1 MNLSITT
8 ILIIITVAVSLYA
21 WNRPDLLQRWMFNP
35 YAVRSRREY
44 HRFIT
49 SGFIHQDYLHLFFN
63 MFTLYFFGSIIEQV
77 YGYIFGT
84 LGGVLYVVMYLVA
97 IVVADFSTYNKHKNH
112 PNYNSLGA
120 SGGVAA
126 VVFSSILYDPT
137 NNILLFAIIPIP
149 GFILGILFL
158 VYSYQRSKQTRDRIN
173 HDAHLWGALFGVAF
187 TIVLNPG
194 VVTRFIQEISNFRL
208 F

>member
-8 ILIIITVAVSLYA
+8 ILIIITVAASLYA
-21 WNRPDLLQRWMFNP
+21 WNKPDLLQRWMFNP

-63 MFTLYFFGSIIEQV
+63 MFTLYFFGTIIEQV
-77 YGYIFGT
+77 YGVIFGD
-84 LGGVLYVVMYLVA
+84 LGGVLYVAMYLIA
-97 IVVADFSTYNKHKNH
+97 IVVADFSTYTKHKNH

-126 VVFSSILYDPT
+126 IVFSAILYDPT
-137 NNILLFAIIPIP
+137 NDILLFAIIPIP
-149 GFILGILFL
+149 GFMLGIFFL
-158 VYSYQRSKQTRDRIN
+158 IYSYQRSKQTRDRIN

-187 TIVLNPG
+187 TILLNPA
-194 VVTRFIQEISNFRL
+194 VVPRFIQEISNFRL

>member
-8 ILIIITVAVSLYA
+8 ILIIITVAASLYA
-21 WNRPDLLQRWMFNP
+21 WNRPELLQRWMFNP

-44 HRFIT
+44 YRFIT

-77 YGYIFGT
+77 YGIIFGD

-97 IVVADFSTYNKHKNH
+97 IVVSGVSTYAKHKNH

-126 VVFSSILYDPT
+126 ILFGAILYDPT

-149 GFILGILFL
+149 GFILGIFFL
-158 VYSYQRSKQTRDRIN
+158 IYSYQRSKQTRDRIN
-173 HDAHLWGALFGVAF
+173 HDAHLWGALFGAAF
-187 TIVLNPG
+187 TILLNPA
-194 VVTRFIQEISNFRL
+194 VVPRFFEEIVNFRL

>member
-8 ILIIITVAVSLYA
+8 ILIIITVAASLYA
-21 WNRPDLLQRWMFNP
+21 WNKPELLQRWMFNP

-44 HRFIT
+44 YRFIT

-77 YGYIFGT
+77 YGIIFGD

-97 IVVADFSTYNKHKNH
+97 IVVSGVSTYAKHKNH

-126 VVFSSILYDPT
+126 ILFGAILYDPT

-149 GFILGILFL
+149 GFILGIFFL
-158 VYSYQRSKQTRDRIN
+158 IYSYQRSKQTRDRIN
-173 HDAHLWGALFGVAF
+173 HDAHLWGALFGAAF
-187 TIVLNPG
+187 TILLNPA
-194 VVTRFIQEISNFRL
+194 VVPRFFEEIVNFRL

>member
-1 MNLSITT
+1 MSLSITT
-8 ILIIITVAVSLYA
+8 IIIIITVIASLYA

-35 YAVRSRREY
+35 YAVQSRREY

-63 MFTLYFFGSIIEQV
+63 MFTLYFFGNMIEQTYAYV
-77 YGYIFGT
+77 YGSTGLI
-84 LGGVLYVVMYLVA
+84 LYVVMYLVA
-97 IVVADFSTYNKHKNH
+97 IIVSDISTYAKHKNN

-126 VVFSSILYDPT
+126 VVFSAILYDPT
-137 NNILLFAIIPIP
+137 NNIYLFAIIPIP
-149 GFILGILFL
+149 GFILGALFL
-158 VYSYQRSKQTRDRIN
+158 IYSYQRSKQTRDRIN

-187 TIVLNPG
+187 TVVLNPP
-194 VVTRFIQEISNFRL
+194 VISHFIQEISNFRL

>member
-8 ILIIITVAVSLYA
+8 ILIIITVIASLYA
-21 WNRPDLLQRWMFNP
+21 WNRPALFQNWMFNP
-35 YAVRSRREY
+35 HAVQTRRQY

-49 SGFIHQDYLHLFFN
+49 SGFIHQDYLHLFLN
-63 MFTLYFFGSIIEQV
+63 MFTLYFFGNMIEQQ
-77 YGYIFGT
+77 YAYKFGS
-84 LGGVLYVVMYLVA
+84 LGLALYLIMYLVA
-97 IVVADFSTYNKHKNH
+97 IVVADISTYAKHKNH

-137 NNILLFAIIPIP
+137 NNIYLFALIPIP
-149 GFILGILFL
+149 GFILGALFL
-158 VYSYQRSKQTRDRIN
+158 IYSYQRSRQTRDRIN

-187 TIVLNPG
+187 TVVLNPS
-194 VVTRFIQEISNFRL
+194 VISHFIYEISNFRL